1 MPNRQYSSYI
11 VWALRNNSMIE
22 GMNRTEDCDSE
33 FSSNQSK
40 TSKFDIPY
48 ETEEDEISEL

>member
-1 MPNRQYSSYI
+1 M
-11 VWALRNNSMIE
+11 VWALRNDSMIE
-22 GMNRTEDCDSE
+22 GMNRTEDFDSE
-33 FSSNQSK
+33 SSSNHSK

>member
-1 MPNRQYSSYI
+1 
-11 VWALRNNSMIE
+11 MIE
-22 GMNRTEDCDSE
+22 GMNRTEDFDSE
-33 FSSNQSK
+33 SSSNQSK